1 MYTTIRNE
9 FCLLPKSKIKAGEGI
24 DNGNYPFF
32 TSSDIKVSSLDSY
45 EYDDEIVVIG
55 TGGKPSCNYVN
66 GKFSFSTDNYALK
79 AKGKIEPKFLYYFLR
94 KDGLATLQNGFHGAG
109 LQHISKDY
117 ILNIEIPAFEKSKQQ
132 TIVRVLDD
140 IHGMIL
146 ACQKQLT
153 LLDELIKSRFIEM
166 FGYVDKNTKRFITK
180 QMDEVCK
187 VTSSHRVFTT
197 EFVKEGIPFYRGKE
211 IGELSAGIKP
221 ETPFYISKEHYKELS
236 SDDTKPKIGDIL
248 IPSICNKGQVWMV
261 NTEEPFYYKDGR
273 VLSISPNSDLFNCKY
288 FETYFKLKSLEEYPK
303 LGSGSTFA
311 EFKIFILKEMDIIV
325 PPIELQN
332 EFAAFVEQVDKSK
345 FVVQERIK
353 LYQELLDK
361 KMDEY
366 FN

>member
-1 MYTTIRNE
+1 MEGGVSMYTTIRNE

-24 DNGNYPFF
+24 DNGIFPFF
-32 TSSDIKVSSLDSY
+32 TSSDIKVSSLNSY

-117 ILNIEIPAFEKSKQQ
+117 ILNIEIPMFGRSKQQ

-146 ACQKQLT
+146 ACQEQLT

-166 FGYVDKNTKRFITK
+166 FGDPIHNTKKLQTNKVNNIVTLQRGYDLPNK
-180 QMDEVCK
+180 Q
-187 VTSSHRVFTT
+187 R
-197 EFVKEGIPFYRGKE
+197 
-211 IGELSAGIKP
+211 
-221 ETPFYISKEHYKELS
+221 
-236 SDDTKPKIGDIL
+236 
-248 IPSICNKGQVWMV
+248 
-261 NTEEPFYYKDGR
+261 NTEGR
-273 VLSISPNSDLFNCKY
+273 IPLFGANGQTDFHQYGRAKNGVI
-288 FETYFKLKSLEEYPK
+288 T
-303 LGSGSTFA
+303 GRSGSIGNVYYCKGEFWPLNTTLFSKDTHGNNVIYLCYLLRFFDLARFSNGTGVPTLNRNLFKDEQIIDVPIDAQNRFA
-311 EFKIFILKEMDIIV
+311 D
-325 PPIELQN
+325 
-332 EFAAFVEQVDKSK
+332 FVEQIDKSK
-345 FVVQERIK
+345 FIVQERIK
-353 LYQELLDK
+353 LYQELLNK

>member
-1 MYTTIRNE
+1 MHTTIRNE

-153 LLDELIKSRFIEM
+153 LLDELVKSRFIEM
-166 FGYVDKNTKRFITK
+166 FGGKDKNFLFSDCVNRMTKGPFGSAVK
-180 QMDEVCK
+180 KDLYVSESEEAYK
-187 VTSSHRVFTT
+187 VYIQVNCIQ
-197 EFVKEGIPFYRGKE
+197 KN
-211 IGELSAGIKP
+211 ELLGDY
-221 ETPFYISKEHYKELS
+221 YISKDYFESKMKTFEVKGGDYLITCDGTLGKYVRLS
-236 SDDTKPKIGDIL
+236 DNPRKGIISASLLRVQLQEDKITPEYFESMWDFYLLDIL
-248 IPSICNKGQVWMV
+248 KSQVRNGCLVHLPSAKVI
-261 NTEEPFYYKDGR
+261 
-273 VLSISPNSDLFNCKY
+273 
-288 FETYFKLKSLEEYPK
+288 
-303 LGSGSTFA
+303 GS
-311 EFKIFILKEMDIIV
+311 EKIFLPSMYDQKR
-325 PPIELQN
+325 
-332 EFAAFVEQVDKSK
+332 FASFKRQVDKSK

-353 LYQELLDK
+353 LYQELLNK